1 VDNTQPLFATF
12 GLMNEPSTD
21 WREVIAPGEAERLEA
36 LAQSLAAMQKR
47 VSARF
52 GVGRALHR
60 QAQGVLRA
68 RLDVDDG
75 APAWS
80 RHGVFATARSFDV
93 LVRLSN
99 ASALLQK
106 DHVKDIR
113 GFAWKV
119 LGVEG
124 EGALGGPVT
133 SQDFLC
139 INQETFG
146 MKDADDFV
154 ALALAAAKGPGTLLV
169 HLIRRHGFG
178 VFGKLKQ
185 LVATINRPFR
195 GFLSETF
202 STTLPIACGPY
213 AVRLR
218 IVPRVKRD
226 GSPSSFLGDV
236 KARLADGDVVFDV
249 QLQPFVDEASTPIED
264 GSQPWDESR
273 APWTR
278 VGTLTVPQQS
288 LDDEAAAQRHAE
300 AEQGRFDP
308 WNALAVHRPLGH
320 IMRARKAAY
329 FASQQ
334 ARGAA

>member
-1 VDNTQPLFATF
+1 
-12 GLMNEPSTD
+12 MHEPSTA
-21 WREVIAPGEAERLEA
+21 WREVESPGEAERLEA
-36 LAQSLAAMQKR
+36 LAQAMADMQR
-47 VSARF
+47 GVSARV

-60 QAQGVLRA
+60 KGQGVLRA
-68 RLDVDDG
+68 RLDVD
-75 APAWS
+75 AEIPAWA
-80 RHGVFATARSFDV
+80 RHGVFAAPRSFEV

-106 DHVKDIR
+106 DSVKDIR

-124 EGALGGPVT
+124 DGALGAPVT

-146 MKDADDFV
+146 MKDAGDFV
-154 ALALAAAKGPGTLLV
+154 ALALAVAKGPGAVLV
-169 HLIRRHGFG
+169 HMVKTYGWS
-178 VFGKLKQ
+178 VFGRLKQ
-185 LVATINRPFR
+185 LATTVNKPFH
-195 GFLSETF
+195 GFLVETF

-218 IVPRVKRD
+218 IVPRTRSTETPTAWRD
-226 GSPSSFLGDV
+226 DV
-236 KARLADGDVVFDV
+236 KARLAAGEAVFDV

-264 GSQPWDESR
+264 ASVAWDEAKS
-273 APWTR
+273 PWTK
-278 VGTLTVPQQS
+278 VGTLTVLQQS
-288 LDDEAAAQRHAE
+288 LDDAEGVKRAAE

-329 FASQQ
+329 FASQK
-334 ARGAA
+334 ARGAV